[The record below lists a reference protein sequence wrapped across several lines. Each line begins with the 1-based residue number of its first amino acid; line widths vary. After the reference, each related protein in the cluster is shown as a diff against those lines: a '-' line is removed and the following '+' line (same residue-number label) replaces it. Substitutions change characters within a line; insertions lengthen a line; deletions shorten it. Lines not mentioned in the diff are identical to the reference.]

1 MAGYFYGW
9 YFKCQSDIQTLAV
22 IPAVHGAG
30 RERTCSI
37 QFITDE
43 QAWSIINPIGK
54 MHFGKTG
61 IQLQLDTQQLKV
73 KGDLNFSNPLPL
85 KYDIMGPFR
94 WVPCMEC
101 RHSVYSMQH
110 SVDGKISLN
119 GKEYEFDHALGYW
132 EGDSGRSFPKEYL
145 WTQSFLEDANSRTYG
160 SIMLSVADIP
170 LAGFHFTGIIGI
182 VYWQGKEY
190 RFATYLGARAVHKE
204 KERILIRQGNLELE
218 VRLLEKNAQ
227 PLQAPIHGAMS
238 RVIRENVNCRAF
250 YRFRKN
256 GQTVFAVE
264 TKRASFEYEYE
275 S

>member
-1 MAGYFYGW
+1 MDGYFSGW

-43 QAWSIINPIGK
+43 QTWTINNPIGK

-61 IQLQLDTQQLKV
+61 VHLQLDTQQLKV
-73 KGDLNFSNPLPL
+73 KGDLHFSNLLPL

-94 WVPCMEC
+94 WVPGMEC

-110 SVDGKISLN
+110 LVSGSVCIN
-119 GKEYEFDHALGYW
+119 GQIYSFQNALGYW
-132 EGDSGRSFPKEYL
+132 EGDSGWSFPKEYA
-145 WTQSFLEDANSRTYG
+145 WTQCFFEEG

-170 LAGFHFTGIIGI
+170 IAGIHFTGIIG
-182 VYWQGKEY
+182 VVFWKGKEY
-190 RFATYLGARAVHKE
+190 RLATYLGARVICVE
-204 KERILIRQGNLELE
+204 NRVLRIVQGSLELE
-218 VRLLEKNAQ
+218 AVLLEEYG
-227 PLQAPIHGAMS
+227 QALKAPTQGNMVRI
-238 RVIRENVNCRAF
+238 IRESAECKAA
-250 YRFRKN
+250 YRLRKK
-256 GQTVFAVE
+256 GQTILDFE
-264 TKRASFEYEYE
+264 TNRASFEYEYI